1 MTNKFIYNLKNK
13 LIFFTLISL
22 SIITITSS
30 SVEIIPKYGKK
41 TTYNTYIYLDV
52 SGFDTGDKIYISI
65 TTTSYANSRLDYAFC
80 QNTDTS
86 CSSSTLRSVY
96 ESSSSTTDAYYY
108 EETFNYKIK
117 KDISANYLYMKYYFY
132 PPVTI
137 ENTEDDVSIAII
149 IISVV
154 CSVVFLVIIIV
165 LIICCCRRCHR
176 ARTYGTVPYPITTGY
191 GVSPYVVQPVVQ
203 PVVSVQPY
211 YNQVAPA
218 PVVSD
223 VRVNQ
228 I

>member
-1 MTNKFIYNLKNK
+1 MSNKFI
-13 LIFFTLISL
+13 IFFTLISL
-22 SIITITSS
+22 SIINLTSS

-41 TTYNTYIYLDV
+41 TTYNSYIYLDV

-80 QNTDTS
+80 QNTGAS

-117 KDISANYLYMKYYFY
+117 KDTSANYLYMKYNFP
-132 PPVTI
+132 PPVTV

-149 IISVV
+149 IIAVV
-154 CSVVFLVIIIV
+154 CSVVFLAIIIV

-191 GVSPYVVQPVVQ
+191 GVSPYAVQPVVQ
-203 PVVSVQPY
+203 PVVTVQPY

>member
-1 MTNKFIYNLKNK
+1 MSNKFI
-13 LIFFTLISL
+13 IFFTLISL

-30 SVEIIPKYGKK
+30 VEIIPKYGKK
-41 TTYNTYIYLDV
+41 TTNNDHIYLDV

-65 TTTSYANSRLDYAFC
+65 TTTDIYANSRLDYAFC
-80 QNTDTS
+80 QNIDT
-86 CSSSTLRSVY
+86 CLSSTLRSVY
-96 ESSSSTTDAYYY
+96 ESSSTSDSYDY

-117 KDISANYLYMKYYFY
+117 KDISANYLYMKYYFD

-176 ARTYGTVPYPITTGY
+176 ARTYGTVPNPITTGY
-191 GVSPYVVQPVVQ
+191 GVSPYAVQPVVQ

>member
-1 MTNKFIYNLKNK
+1 MSNKFI
-13 LIFFTLISL
+13 IFFTLISL

-41 TTYNTYIYLDV
+41 TTYNRYIYLDV

-80 QNTDTS
+80 QNTGAS

-117 KDISANYLYMKYYFY
+117 KDTSANYLYMTYNFV

-149 IISVV
+149 IIAVV
-154 CSVVFLVIIIV
+154 CSVVFLAIIIV
-165 LIICCCRRCHR
+165 IIICCCRRCHR

-191 GVSPYVVQPVVQ
+191 GVSPYAVQPVVQ

>member
-1 MTNKFIYNLKNK
+1 MSNKFI
-13 LIFFTLISL
+13 IFFTLISL

-41 TTYNTYIYLDV
+41 TTYNRYIYLDV

-117 KDISANYLYMKYYFY
+117 KDTSANYLYMKYNFP

-149 IISVV
+149 IIAVV

-191 GVSPYVVQPVVQ
+191 VVSPYTVQPVVQ

>member
-1 MTNKFIYNLKNK
+1 MSNKFI
-13 LIFFTLISL
+13 IFFTLISL
-22 SIITITSS
+22 SIINLTSS

-52 SGFDTGDKIYISI
+52 SGFDIGDKIYISI

-80 QNTDTS
+80 QNTGAS
-86 CSSSTLRSVY
+86 CSSSTLRSVF

-117 KDISANYLYMKYYFY
+117 KDTSANYLYMTYNFP

-149 IISVV
+149 IIAVV
-154 CSVVFLVIIIV
+154 CTVVFLAIIIVIII
-165 LIICCCRRCHR
+165 CCWRRCHR

-191 GVSPYVVQPVVQ
+191 GVSPYAVQPVVQ
-203 PVVSVQPY
+203 PVVTVQPY

-223 VRVNQ
+223 VRMNQ

>member
-1 MTNKFIYNLKNK
+1 MSNKFI
-13 LIFFTLISL
+13 IFFTLISL

-41 TTYNTYIYLDV
+41 TTYNRYIYLDV

-80 QNTDTS
+80 QNTGAS

-149 IISVV
+149 IIAVV
-154 CSVVFLVIIIV
+154 CSVVFLAIIIV

>member
-1 MTNKFIYNLKNK
+1 MSNKFI
-13 LIFFTLISL
+13 IFFTLISL

-30 SVEIIPKYGKK
+30 VEIIPKYGKM
-41 TTYNTYIYLDV
+41 TTNNDHIYLDV

-65 TTTSYANSRLDYAFC
+65 TTTDIYANSRLDYAFC
-80 QNTDTS
+80 QNIDT
-86 CSSSTLRSVY
+86 CLSSTLRSVY
-96 ESSSSTTDAYYY
+96 ESSSTSDSYDY

-117 KDISANYLYMKYYFY
+117 KDISANYLYMKYYFD

-191 GVSPYVVQPVVQ
+191 GVSPYAVQPVVQ
-203 PVVSVQPY
+203 TVVSVQPY

>member
-1 MTNKFIYNLKNK
+1 MSNKFI
-13 LIFFTLISL
+13 IFFTLISL

-41 TTYNTYIYLDV
+41 TTYNSYIYLDV

-86 CSSSTLRSVY
+86 CTSSTLRSVY

-117 KDISANYLYMKYYFY
+117 KDTSANYLYMKYNFP

-149 IISVV
+149 IIAVV
-154 CSVVFLVIIIV
+154 CSVVFLAIIIV
-165 LIICCCRRCHR
+165 IIICCCRRCHR

-191 GVSPYVVQPVVQ
+191 GVSPYAVQPVVQ
-203 PVVSVQPY
+203 PVVTVQPY

-218 PVVSD
+218 PVVSE

>member
-1 MTNKFIYNLKNK
+1 MSNKFI
-13 LIFFTLISL
+13 IFFTLISL

-30 SVEIIPKYGKK
+30 VEIIPKYGKK
-41 TTYNTYIYLDV
+41 TTYNSYIYLDV

-80 QNTDTS
+80 QNIDT
-86 CSSSTLRSVY
+86 CSSSTLRYVY
-96 ESSSSTTDAYYY
+96 ESSSTSDSYDY

-191 GVSPYVVQPVVQ
+191 GVSPYAVQPVVQ